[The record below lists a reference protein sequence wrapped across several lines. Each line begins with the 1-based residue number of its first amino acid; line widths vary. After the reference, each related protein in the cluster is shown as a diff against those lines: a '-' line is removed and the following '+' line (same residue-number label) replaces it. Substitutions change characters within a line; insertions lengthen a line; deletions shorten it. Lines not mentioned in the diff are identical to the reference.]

1 MDTLALHLA
10 LHGTVILTASFVA
23 GLLLHKAIRLGAP
36 AEAWHLAHAGVS
48 ARGVLLIALAAILPL
63 PALAPVARAAF
74 VVLILAFVWTSTA
87 AMVIAASTGQR
98 GLTWHGSTTNRLVF
112 ALYVASAL
120 TAFPAAALLLIG
132 FLARLR
138 TV

>member
-23 GLLLHKAIRLGAP
+23 GLLLHKAIR
-36 AEAWHLAHAGVS
+36 LAHAGVS